1 MITFVFWN
9 FLSYRLLY
17 FDGCAMCRLV
27 ASHNIAS
34 CSVVF
39 LFIEY
44 SSTFWITTAPPS
56 SALIIN
62 MSVLLE
68 SSPQAACFSLDVRL
82 FLVALSS
89 LKMLHWHHYW
99 LLKTVWWL
107 DLGSQWDSV
116 AQPFLG
122 IYVIF
127 VVFLQCHVTFYRSSH

>member
-68 SSPQAACFSLDVRL
+68 SSPKAACFSLDVRL

>member
-1 MITFVFWN
+1 MITFFVFWN
-9 FLSYRLLY
+9 FLSYSLLY

-27 ASHNIAS
+27 ATYNIAS

-39 LFIEY
+39 LFIEH
-44 SSTFWITTAPPS
+44 SSTFWITIAPPS

-68 SSPQAACFSLDVRL
+68 SSSKAACFSLDVRL

-107 DLGSQWDSV
+107 ELGSQLNFCSTAFFRDLCNLRCFPSV
-116 AQPFLG
+116 P
-122 IYVIF
+122 
-127 VVFLQCHVTFYRSSH
+127 FYRGSH

>member
-39 LFIEY
+39 IFIEY

-68 SSPQAACFSLDVRL
+68 SSPKAACFSLDVRL